1 VQLSRAILGQSTDSA
16 PGINARIDALFGLLS
31 RGHLKEAFRTYNR
44 PWWPPLL
51 AAVALY
57 GGVPSESV
65 SVILSNPRY
74 EGAAL
79 PWWAVKRDTIRIR
92 DMIRRYDSARQ
103 VATDIG
109 DRRRNNWSA
118 ERARAYLLVAEGDT
132 TQAIPKLFNVIDSM
146 CWTCSY
152 SAHITDIHTL
162 APLLWARGR
171 DREAER
177 YVDWYNPTVPIVVLN
192 TALTLQAGRVAE
204 RLGNQEKAIA
214 SYRRFARAWAYA
226 DPQLQ
231 PMVEEARVAL
241 RRLGAG
247 SIWDDR

>member
-1 VQLSRAILGQSTDSA
+1 L
-16 PGINARIDALFGLLS
+16 N
-31 RGHLKEAFRTYNR
+31 EAFRTYHR

-57 GGVPSESV
+57 GGVPPESTA
-65 SVILSNPRY
+65 ILDSQRY
-74 EGAAL
+74 ELSAL
-79 PWWAVKRDTIRIR
+79 PWWARQRDITRLR
-92 DMIRRYDSARQ
+92 GLIRRLDSTGRL
-103 VATDIG
+103 ATDIG

-132 TQAIPKLFNVIDSM
+132 TRAIAKLFAVIDSL

-152 SAHITDIHTL
+152 SAHITDIHAL

-171 DREAER
+171 DREAEP
-177 YVDWYNPTVPIVVLN
+177 YLDWYNPSVPIVVLN
-192 TALTLQAGRVAE
+192 IALTLQAGRVAE
-204 RLGNQEKAIA
+204 RLGNRETAIA

-226 DPQLQ
+226 DPHLQ

-247 SIWDDR
+247 GVWQDP